1 MARWTPRWLLAATL
15 LLSGCAPAPA
25 PEAMARAIIT
35 AQPSGEALAQGD
47 WTKLGV
53 PDEARQ
59 RQMAEQGV
67 GGRAY
72 RAGLARLQR
81 DAAYREQVAQAMLRA
96 AVR

>member
-1 MARWTPRWLLAATL
+1 MARWTPRLMLAATL
-15 LLSGCAPAPA
+15 LLSGCTAAPR
-25 PEAMARAIIT
+25 PEVMARAIII
-35 AQPSGEALAQGD
+35 AQPSGEALALGD

-67 GGRAY
+67 GARAY

-81 DAAYREQVAQAMLRA
+81 DSAYREQVAGAMLRA